1 MWIAGFAL
9 FILGIIFIILYV
21 YIRRKHTRCSAQTQ
35 GILREIRKNRS
46 EEPPRDEYFYSY
58 SVNGIDYQLKTF
70 DRSPQTNVVGDH
82 CTIWYNPAKPKDA
95 LAHHYDSLK
104 IFKIFLISG
113 IAMVPLG
120 IILFM
125 AGLAQ

>member
-35 GILREIRKNRS
+35 GILREIRKNKS
-46 EEPPRDEYFYSY
+46 EETPRDEYFYSY

-70 DRSPQTNVVGDH
+70 DRSPQTNVIGDH

-95 LAHHYDSLK
+95 QPFHYESNK
-104 IFKIFLISG
+104 TYNI
-113 IAMVPLG
+113 
-120 IILFM
+120 IILIGV
-125 AGLAQ
+125 GLILLGFFLLVYGVAH